1 VLCRLTSEEHHE
13 TNAVRLL
20 VQLLG
25 RSRFRH
31 RGNCKT
37 PPVRFTATEIARAVG
52 GELLG
57 ADPDA
62 DPDHAAG
69 PDAAPTIDGVTI
81 DSRAV
86 VAGQLFVPI
95 VAERDGHAFI
105 RDAVARGATAY
116 LTSNVLTGLGAL
128 DVIASAIV
136 VEDTGRALLDL
147 GRHARLRLDRDPVRA
162 VGNVIGITGSVGK
175 TTVKDLTGAAL
186 GTVLSVHVS
195 PRSFNNELGVPITL
209 ANSPDG
215 VDAVVIEMGARGRE
229 HIADLCAIARPTIGV
244 VTTVALAHT
253 ELFGTIEDVADAKGE
268 LIEALPP
275 SGMAVLNGDNPLVAA
290 MATRT
295 YAHALFF
302 GMVGTGLDVTASNV
316 VLDAELRPSFELQS
330 PWGDVDAQLQVRGE
344 HQVMNALAAA
354 ATAMACGVLPEDVAD
369 GLARATLSPWRMD
382 LQRATSGALVLN
394 DSYNAN
400 PTSMEAALHALAA
413 LPARRRFAVVGVM
426 AELGPSG
433 PAEHRRIAGLA
444 HDLGIE
450 LIPVNAPEYGVA
462 DDTDTAD
469 AVARVEVL
477 GQLGDG
483 DAVLVKGSRVAGL
496 EALAA
501 MLLG

>member
-1 VLCRLTSEEHHE
+1 
-13 TNAVRLL
+13 
-20 VQLLG
+20 
-25 RSRFRH
+25 
-31 RGNCKT
+31 
-37 PPVRFTATEIARAVG
+37 VRFTATEIARVVG

-62 DPDHAAG
+62 DAATDPEG
-69 PDAAPTIDGVTI
+69 SPSIDGVAI

-105 RDAVARGATAY
+105 RDAVARGAAAY

-128 DVIASAIV
+128 DVNASAIV
-136 VEDTGRALLDL
+136 VENTGRALVDL

-162 VGNVIGITGSVGK
+162 VGNVVGITGSVGK
-175 TTVKDLTGAAL
+175 TTVKDLTGSAL
-186 GTVLSVHVS
+186 GTVLRVHAS

-215 VDAVVIEMGARGRE
+215 VDAVVIEMGARGRG

-244 VTTVALAHT
+244 VTTVALAHA
-253 ELFGTIEDVADAKGE
+253 EMFGTIEDVADAKGE

-275 SGMAVLNGDNPLVAA
+275 SGMAVLNGDNALVAA

-295 YAHALFF
+295 YARALLF
-302 GMVGTGLDVTASNV
+302 GRSDQSGTGLDVTASNV
-316 VLDAELRPSFELQS
+316 AIDAELRPSFELHS
-330 PWGDVDAQLQVRGE
+330 PWGDVDVHLQVRGE

-354 ATAMACGVLPEDVAD
+354 ATAMACGVLPEDAAD
-369 GLARATLSPWRMD
+369 GLALATLSPWRMD
-382 LQRATSGALVLN
+382 LQRAASGALVLN
-394 DSYNAN
+394 DAYNAN
-400 PTSMEAALHALAA
+400 PTSMEAALHALAL
-413 LPARRRFAVVGVM
+413 LPARRRIAVVGVM

-433 PAEHRRIAGLA
+433 PAEHRRIAELA
-444 HDLGIE
+444 RDLGIE
-450 LIPVNAPEYGVA
+450 LIPVNAPDYGVA
-462 DDTDTAD
+462 DDTDAAD
-469 AVARVEVL
+469 AAARIEVL